1 MYNFTDKPNRLN
13 THSIKWVETETNPE
27 LLPLWIADM
36 DFQVLPEIK
45 EAIKNFADYDVYG
58 YSYAPDS
65 LYQAIIN
72 WESSEHE
79 YKITKDDITFIDGVV
94 PGISIAIQAYTEV
107 GDAIIINS
115 PVYHPFARTI
125 KLNERKLVANSLL
138 EHDGRFEIDFESLE
152 QDIVENDVKLY
163 ILCSPHNPGGRVWSK
178 EELVKI
184 GQLCKKHGVILLADE
199 IHQDLVLF
207 GNTHHS
213 INTVNPDFSDF
224 TVVLTAAT
232 KTFNIA
238 GTKNSFAIIE
248 NQELRE
254 RFRAIQLRNNQSEIS
269 TIGYIA
275 TEVAYNNGL
284 EWLRE
289 LKVVL
294 EDNINYLIEYFKVNA
309 PKLKVMEPQ
318 GTYLL
323 WLDFTEYG
331 LDDSELDRLLKE
343 DAKVELNQGI
353 DFGPEGLG
361 HARLNVAAPLEIIKE
376 AGKRIADALAK
387 IK

>member
-13 THSIKWVETETNPE
+13 THSIKWVETETNPN

-72 WESSEHE
+72 WESSEHG

-94 PGISIAIQAYTEV
+94 PGISIAIQAYTQV

-376 AGKRIADALAK
+376 AGKRIAGSLAK
-387 IK
+387 IN

>member
-72 WESSEHE
+72 WESSEHG

-138 EHDGRFEIDFESLE
+138 EHDGRFEIDFERLE

-248 NQELRE
+248 NSELRE
-254 RFRAIQLRNNQSEIS
+254 EFRAIQLRNNQSEIS

-284 EWLRE
+284 EWLEE

-294 EDNINYLIEYFKVNA
+294 EDNINYLIEYFKVHA
-309 PKLKVMEPQ
+309 PILKVMKPQ

-331 LDDSELDRLLKE
+331 LDDLELHRSLME

-353 DFGPEGLG
+353 DFGPEGQA

-376 AGKRIADALAK
+376 ACKRIADTLAK

>member
-45 EAIKNFADYDVYG
+45 AAIKSFADYDVYG

-65 LYQAIIN
+65 IYQAIIN
-72 WESSEHE
+72 WESSEHG
-79 YKITKDDITFIDGVV
+79 YKITKDEITFIDGVV

-152 QDIVENDVKLY
+152 QNIVENDVKLY

-207 GNTHHS
+207 GNIHHS

-238 GTKNSFAIIE
+238 GTKNSLAIIE

-376 AGKRIADALAK
+376 AGKRIAGSLAK
-387 IK
+387 IN

>member
-13 THSIKWVETETNPE
+13 THSIKWVETETNPD

-45 EAIKNFADYDVYG
+45 EAIKSFADYDVYG

-72 WESSEHE
+72 WESSEHG

-94 PGISIAIQAYTEV
+94 PGISIAIQAYTQV

-152 QDIVENDVKLY
+152 QDIVGNDVKLY

-376 AGKRIADALAK
+376 AGKRIAGSLAK
-387 IK
+387 IN